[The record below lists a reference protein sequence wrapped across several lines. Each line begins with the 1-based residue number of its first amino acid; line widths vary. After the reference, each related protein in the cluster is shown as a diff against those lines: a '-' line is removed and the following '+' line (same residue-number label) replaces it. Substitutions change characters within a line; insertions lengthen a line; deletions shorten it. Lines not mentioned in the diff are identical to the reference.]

1 MSKTGK
7 TYRYSDS
14 LKHEYGFKKVFTG
27 IKEVKTELKKFID
40 SYNNKRI
47 HTALGFITPYEAYNA
62 A

>member
-40 SYNNKRI
+40 SYNHCCPVRQTSKSRN
-47 HTALGFITPYEAYNA
+47 
-62 A
+62 